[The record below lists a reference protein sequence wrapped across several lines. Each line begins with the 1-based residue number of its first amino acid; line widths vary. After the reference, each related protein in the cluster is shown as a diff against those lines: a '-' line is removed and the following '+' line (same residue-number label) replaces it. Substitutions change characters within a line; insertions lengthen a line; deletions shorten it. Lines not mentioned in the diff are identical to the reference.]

1 MSLDATVGSPNAN
14 SYITI
19 NEATNY
25 FADRAFA
32 SNWDDFDNQSALLI
46 TASKQLDW
54 YVTWK
59 GTKFTS
65 EQAMDWPRNGVVD
78 ELGSPIPTDIIPKVV
93 KEAVAELAL
102 SSLDGDRTA
111 DNDLAGLAMVQAST
125 LKVQT
130 DGGGSTS
137 TARDTIPDK
146 IWKML
151 SGLTTRSGIGVVRL
165 MRA

>member
-1 MSLDATVGSPNAN
+1 MALDATVGSPDAN
-14 SYITI
+14 SYITVS
-19 NEATNY
+19 EATSY
-25 FADRAFA
+25 FSDRAF
-32 SNWDDFDNQSALLI
+32 SSGWDDVDDQAALLV

-59 GTKFTS
+59 GTKATS
-65 EQAMDWPRNGVVD
+65 EQGMDWPRDGVVD
-78 ELGSPIPTDIIPKVV
+78 ELGNPIPNDIIPKAV
-93 KEAVAELAL
+93 KEAVAEYAL
-102 SSLDGDRTA
+102 SSFESDRTA
-111 DNDLAGLAMVQAST
+111 DDDLAGLAMVQAST

-137 TARDTIPDK
+137 TAKETIPDK